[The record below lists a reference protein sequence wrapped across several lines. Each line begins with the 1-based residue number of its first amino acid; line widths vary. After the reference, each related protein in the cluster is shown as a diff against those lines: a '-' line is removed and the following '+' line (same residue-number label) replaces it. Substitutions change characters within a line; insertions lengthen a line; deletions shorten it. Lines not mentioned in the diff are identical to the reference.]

1 MLNNV
6 KSNNHVV
13 RLTLGVPD
21 KRENIASQHFAD
33 IEFYSL
39 RDLVGR
45 GINTEDVAVSSFPQE
60 IDDCA
65 GTTTQIQNSDVSVR
79 GHMCLDEAA

>member
-45 GINTEDVAVSSFPQE
+45 GNQYRG
-60 IDDCA
+60 CC
-65 GTTTQIQNSDVSVR
+65 GIQLPSRNR
-79 GHMCLDEAA
+79 